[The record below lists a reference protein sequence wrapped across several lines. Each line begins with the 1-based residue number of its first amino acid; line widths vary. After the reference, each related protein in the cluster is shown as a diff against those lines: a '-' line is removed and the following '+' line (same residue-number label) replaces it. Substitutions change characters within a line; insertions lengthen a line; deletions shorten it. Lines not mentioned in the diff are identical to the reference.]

1 MNIRYT
7 KEAIEIIIAT
17 MNRDSLDFLIP
28 MFPFAHFSDFSILI
42 VNQTHENAILTSDF
56 PTVKVI
62 NSFEIG
68 LSNSRNLG
76 LKNSQGEILILA
88 DDDEVFEPDF
98 IEIISNAYK
107 LFPDA
112 TVISFQ
118 IENENRKLFKKY
130 PKKSQKFLKPL
141 TLFSVMS
148 IEITINKAIL
158 DASGNGFDTL
168 FGLGA
173 TFEMGEEA
181 IFLMDLYRQQQQISF
196 VPKVIASHKTQTT
209 TDKVD
214 FLQRYYIQGAF
225 LKRVGMNNWIFCVL
239 QKVFYD
245 VKQQKIRLKEIP
257 KAIQLA
263 FNGRKKYLEL
273 TQ

>member
-1 MNIRYT
+1 MKIRYT

-28 MFPFAHFSDFSILI
+28 MFPFAHFAVFSILI

-88 DDDEVFEPDF
+88 DDDEIFEPDF
-98 IEIISNAYK
+98 IETIVAAYEQ
-107 LFPDA
+107 FPDA
-112 TVISFQ
+112 AVISFQ

-130 PKKSQKFLKPL
+130 PKKSQKFLQPL

-158 DASGNGFDTL
+158 ETSRIEFDAH

-196 VPKVIASHKTQTT
+196 VPKVIASHETQTT
-209 TDKVD
+209 IDKVS

-225 LKRVGMNNWIFCVL
+225 LKRVGMNNWIFSVL

-245 VKQQKIRLKEIP
+245 VKQKKIRLKETP
-257 KAIQLA
+257 KAIQFA
-263 FNGRKKYLEL
+263 FNGRKKHLEL

>member
-42 VNQTHENAILTSDF
+42 VNQTHENAILPSDF

-98 IEIISNAYK
+98 IEIISN
-107 LFPDA
+107 
-112 TVISFQ
+112 
-118 IENENRKLFKKY
+118 
-130 PKKSQKFLKPL
+130 
-141 TLFSVMS
+141 
-148 IEITINKAIL
+148 
-158 DASGNGFDTL
+158 
-168 FGLGA
+168 
-173 TFEMGEEA
+173 
-181 IFLMDLYRQQQQISF
+181 
-196 VPKVIASHKTQTT
+196 
-209 TDKVD
+209 
-214 FLQRYYIQGAF
+214 
-225 LKRVGMNNWIFCVL
+225 
-239 QKVFYD
+239 FYF
-245 VKQQKIRLKEIP
+245 I
-257 KAIQLA
+257 
-263 FNGRKKYLEL
+263 
-273 TQ
+273 